1 MKYFRKRFITLL
13 LATLLIFALVYVIRG
28 DMLPIYALNRY
39 KVSFNNG
46 ETWRQ
51 MDETE
56 EAAFDEFHSY
66 VSFNCTLSANEVKVN
81 GRIQYNYVQSPAPD
95 NCIMV
100 VDRFNVI
107 DYHQDARYY
116 ISGSDGKYELF
127 LCREYHNKKPY
138 VYTIIEDF
146 SPQIEELYTKLKD

>member
-28 DMLPIYALNRY
+28 DMLPIYAFNRY
-39 KVSFNNG
+39 KVSFDNG

-66 VSFNCTLSANEVKVN
+66 VSFNCTLVPNEIKVN
-81 GRIQYNYVQSPAPD
+81 GQTQYLYVKSPAPD
-95 NCIMV
+95 DSIMV
-100 VDRFNVI
+100 VDRANII
-107 DYHQDARYY
+107 DYRQDARYY
-116 ISGSDGKYELF
+116 ITENEGKYELF

-146 SPQIEELYTKLKD
+146 SPQIEELYAKLKD